1 MDWILEKLFD
11 YAAASKSSLLMAYA
25 VYLIIAALII
35 SNIAKNQF
43 SWKAYMKIPRWGCHV
58 VLLFLLP
65 AAGISLVLGF
75 PGLSAGCRFFFVGG
89 IAVVFLALAASLRF
103 GKSGER
109 RRMDHA
115 YKTEGNPIERY
126 RRLMEIRQD
135 RLTPKEQK
143 LWKKRLYFTYY
154 EMGSLKQA
162 ETLMRETEPED
173 SPRFLMV
180 QSILKENAGDLKG
193 AQELMQ
199 KAWGDSSV
207 RTEDH
212 SLWVQILNNLGRTY
226 RISGNFRESL
236 TYYKQAVDEL
246 RLPEEEKL
254 AESVYTNY
262 IFTLSLLHYS
272 WEAIEEALKEYE
284 SRLDLTKPENRGVCM
299 NLRITAAKQCGR
311 PDIWKRLIED
321 GFDEIM
327 TMALPEEQRLIFE
340 ATSLRLAYTGGVNYI
355 APLDAIRKDLNSF
368 FKLKMPARYL
378 MIKEIHILFRA
389 ESGIP
394 PQILDLYGEVGA
406 AASSY
411 IREQAVSDIRQYL
424 DSLPAEAVAERC
436 TMQTELAGIMRY
448 QKEYSLEKCRE
459 LLLSV
464 RDTYETNG
472 LLLDAA
478 RVSIHLADEHFAA
491 VNLDKDLMPKA
502 RESLKEAMQ
511 YAERLVERMQLHP
524 EIAEVFAQIAWMY
537 VRLHQYESST
547 KYISLYQKMEL
558 SEMHFAP
565 WFRSQMTAVQL
576 IDRVLRRKRRIE
588 ELCGNPERMQDLS
601 PQAREWLR
609 QYPKVNSLDMTLLWG
624 GLLGM
629 ETVFIKYRLW
639 MGVTPNGVGM
649 KVHHWLCI
657 PEILDEKQRIA
668 ATLLELDMAY
678 LNLEE
683 TNEER
688 MLFLPGL
695 HPLESGRSVRLRKD
709 QEAAQM
715 VVPVMQQRILAFP
728 HKDAEG
734 NATVLEEVCQAVL
747 L

>member
-1 MDWILEKLFD
+1 
-11 YAAASKSSLLMAYA
+11 
-25 VYLIIAALII
+25 
-35 SNIAKNQF
+35 
-43 SWKAYMKIPRWGCHV
+43 
-58 VLLFLLP
+58 
-65 AAGISLVLGF
+65 
-75 PGLSAGCRFFFVGG
+75 
-89 IAVVFLALAASLRF
+89 
-103 GKSGER
+103 
-109 RRMDHA
+109 
-115 YKTEGNPIERY
+115 
-126 RRLMEIRQD
+126 
-135 RLTPKEQK
+135 
-143 LWKKRLYFTYY
+143 
-154 EMGSLKQA
+154 
-162 ETLMRETEPED
+162 
-173 SPRFLMV
+173 
-180 QSILKENAGDLKG
+180 
-193 AQELMQ
+193 
-199 KAWGDSSV
+199 
-207 RTEDH
+207 
-212 SLWVQILNNLGRTY
+212 
-226 RISGNFRESL
+226 
-236 TYYKQAVDEL
+236 
-246 RLPEEEKL
+246 
-254 AESVYTNY
+254 
-262 IFTLSLLHYS
+262 
-272 WEAIEEALKEYE
+272 
-284 SRLDLTKPENRGVCM
+284 
-299 NLRITAAKQCGR
+299 
-311 PDIWKRLIED
+311 
-321 GFDEIM
+321 
-327 TMALPEEQRLIFE
+327 
-340 ATSLRLAYTGGVNYI
+340 
-355 APLDAIRKDLNSF
+355 
-368 FKLKMPARYL
+368 
-378 MIKEIHILFRA
+378 
-389 ESGIP
+389 
-394 PQILDLYGEVGA
+394 
-406 AASSY
+406 
-411 IREQAVSDIRQYL
+411 
-424 DSLPAEAVAERC
+424 
-436 TMQTELAGIMRY
+436 MQTELAGIMRY

-588 ELCGNPERMQDLS
+588 ELCGNPERLQDLS